1 VSEHAARG
9 YLQLKKDRKEGVML
23 ELLQGIFRAIFWLVG
38 ALFLLYFTV
47 IYVLPFAIGIL
58 IDGVCLV
65 MGIFY
70 IVFH

>member
-1 VSEHAARG
+1 
-9 YLQLKKDRKEGVML
+9 ML